1 MNPDMMMTQSYHGF
15 GEYDSHYQSSQH
27 RSTSTPGYYDRLTPY
42 SSVGHYANYDNARHE
57 LRPGCGGR
65 SVTRQIHEPEPE
77 IAPGTAR
84 RRISVACSRCRRR
97 KIKCSGNPG
106 DGTGCQACRASGA
119 DVSLCHFNRVNS
131 HELSMT
137 GVEVYP
143 PGSIAGNT
151 PHSAGYAS
159 DTGSANGTGWMG
171 THHQP
176 MQRPSL
182 PTLHTRS
189 SFVDGYD
196 QYETSPVDSY
206 THASSSMPRQDSY
219 SSSYPGYENYRAWS
233 TSSAMMPT
241 PASGGYH
248 EQPSSYSFGN
258 LTAPFPQHSGSRL
271 PSVTSDTF
279 GSMNMSSLHSS
290 LPVHTAQER
299 RLPAPYTITY
309 PNAQTQHP
317 STQQLPDIRTI
328 GSISSEPRVHIHGIH
343 SRNAMPWSSEATP
356 MSATTASNSNVPP
369 TTGVPGLTTAF
380 QSQSRAQYPHHG
392 HQDQPQNAVGVSEPA
407 FGYQFP
413 MVQTNCPRPVSPNV
427 SPASASGPPGCE
439 SFPSTASNSS
449 STTSMQIP
457 CSSSLSHAQPS
468 HLQLESR
475 SQHHR
480 DLPALHLETPEGPH
494 QSAEPPIHPSLFS
507 PSHTDAVPPASL
519 YSFSTD
525 SGNGI
530 STFLPTSATA
540 DRPSTAS
547 GDNDQGSSSMS
558 APTTYNSAPALRH
571 SHPHHRGKHSANPE
585 VLRSQSSFERQR
597 AQTAQ
602 RMSVHS
608 LNARY

>member
-1 MNPDMMMTQSYHGF
+1 M
-15 GEYDSHYQSSQH
+15 
-27 RSTSTPGYYDRLTPY
+27 
-42 SSVGHYANYDNARHE
+42 
-57 LRPGCGGR
+57 
-65 SVTRQIHEPEPE
+65 
-77 IAPGTAR
+77 
-84 RRISVACSRCRRR
+84 
-97 KIKCSGNPG
+97 
-106 DGTGCQACRASGA
+106 
-119 DVSLCHFNRVNS
+119 SLCHFNRVGFSPPNNTINVLTCKQVNS

-151 PHSAGYAS
+151 SHSAGYAS
-159 DTGSANGTGWMG
+159 DTGSITGTGWMG

-196 QYETSPVDSY
+196 QYENSPADSY

-219 SSSYPGYENYRAWS
+219 SSSYPGYENYRTWS

-241 PASGGYH
+241 PASAGYH

-258 LTAPFPQHSGSRL
+258 LTAPFPQHGGSRL

-317 STQQLPDIRTI
+317 GSQQLPDIRTI

-343 SRNAMPWSSEATP
+343 SRNAMPWSSETSP
-356 MSATTASNSNVPP
+356 MSAATVSNSSVPP
-369 TTGVPGLTTAF
+369 TTEAPRLTTNF
-380 QSQSRAQYPHHG
+380 QSQSRPQFPHQG

-413 MVQTNCPRPVSPNV
+413 MVQTNCLRTGSPNV
-427 SPASASGPPGCE
+427 SPASASGPPECE
-439 SFPSTASNSS
+439 SFPSTASSSS

-475 SQHHR
+475 PQHHR
-480 DLPALHLETPEGPH
+480 DLPALHLETSEGPPH
-494 QSAEPPIHPSLFS
+494 QSAEPPMHPSLIS
-507 PSHTDAVPPASL
+507 PSHTDVVPPASL

-530 STFLPTSATA
+530 STTIPTSAPT
-540 DRPSTAS
+540 DRPSTAT
-547 GDNDQGSSSMS
+547 GDNDQGSAGGFSSMS
-558 APTTYNSAPALRH
+558 APTNYIPAPALRH
-571 SHPHHRGKHSANPE
+571 SHPHHLGQHSAHPE

>member
-1 MNPDMMMTQSYHGF
+1 
-15 GEYDSHYQSSQH
+15 
-27 RSTSTPGYYDRLTPY
+27 
-42 SSVGHYANYDNARHE
+42 
-57 LRPGCGGR
+57 
-65 SVTRQIHEPEPE
+65 
-77 IAPGTAR
+77 
-84 RRISVACSRCRRR
+84 
-97 KIKCSGNPG
+97 
-106 DGTGCQACRASGA
+106 
-119 DVSLCHFNRVNS
+119 
-131 HELSMT
+131 MT

-143 PGSIAGNT
+143 PGSVAGNI

-159 DTGSANGTGWMG
+159 DTGSVTGTGWMG

-196 QYETSPVDSY
+196 QYENSPVDSY

-233 TSSAMMPT
+233 TSSAMMST
-241 PASGGYH
+241 PASAGYH
-248 EQPSSYSFGN
+248 EHPSSYSFGN
-258 LTAPFPQHSGSRL
+258 LTAPFPQHGGSRL

-309 PNAQTQHP
+309 PNAQTQH
-317 STQQLPDIRTI
+317 SSIQQLPDIRTI

-356 MSATTASNSNVPP
+356 MSATAVSNSNLPP
-369 TTGVPGLTTAF
+369 TVGVPGLATAS
-380 QSQSRAQYPHHG
+380 QSQSRSQYPHQG

-413 MVQTNCPRPVSPNV
+413 MVQTNCPRTGSPNV
-427 SPASASGPPGCE
+427 SPASASGPTGCE
-439 SFPSTASNSS
+439 SFPSTASSSS
-449 STTSMQIP
+449 STTSTKIP
-457 CSSSLSHAQPS
+457 CSSHAQSS
-468 HLQLESR
+468 HLQPETRLH
-475 SQHHR
+475 HHR
-480 DLPALHLETPEGPH
+480 DLPVLHLETPEGQH
-494 QSAEPPIHPSLFS
+494 QSAEPPIHPSLIS
-507 PSHTDAVPPASL
+507 PSHTDAAPPASL

-530 STFLPTSATA
+530 STTIPTSAAA

-547 GDNDQGSSSMS
+547 GDNEQSSAGGLSSMNV
-558 APTTYNSAPALRH
+558 PTTYNPAPALRH
-571 SHPHHRGKHSANPE
+571 SQSNRGQHSARPQ

-597 AQTAQ
+597 AQTAH

>member
-1 MNPDMMMTQSYHGF
+1 
-15 GEYDSHYQSSQH
+15 
-27 RSTSTPGYYDRLTPY
+27 
-42 SSVGHYANYDNARHE
+42 
-57 LRPGCGGR
+57 
-65 SVTRQIHEPEPE
+65 
-77 IAPGTAR
+77 
-84 RRISVACSRCRRR
+84 
-97 KIKCSGNPG
+97 
-106 DGTGCQACRASGA
+106 
-119 DVSLCHFNRVNS
+119 
-131 HELSMT
+131 
-137 GVEVYP
+137 
-143 PGSIAGNT
+143 
-151 PHSAGYAS
+151 
-159 DTGSANGTGWMG
+159 
-171 THHQP
+171 

-196 QYETSPVDSY
+196 QYENSPVDSY
-206 THASSSMPRQDSY
+206 THASSSSSSMPRQDPY

-233 TSSAMMPT
+233 TSSAMMST
-241 PASGGYH
+241 PASAGYH

-258 LTAPFPQHSGSRL
+258 LTAPFPQHGGSRL

-309 PNAQTQHP
+309 PNAQTQQP

-343 SRNAMPWSSEATP
+343 SRNAMPWSSEPTS
-356 MSATTASNSNVPP
+356 MSAAAVSNSSIPP
-369 TTGVPGLTTAF
+369 TTGVPGLAIAF
-380 QSQSRAQYPHHG
+380 QSQSRPQHPQQG
-392 HQDQPQNAVGVSEPA
+392 HQDQPQNAVGISEPA

-413 MVQTNCPRPVSPNV
+413 MVQTNCPRTSSPNV

-439 SFPSTASNSS
+439 SFPSTASSSS

-468 HLQLESR
+468 HLQHESR
-475 SQHHR
+475 PQHHR
-480 DLPALHLETPEGPH
+480 DLPALQLETPEGPH
-494 QSAEPPIHPSLFS
+494 QSAEPPMHPSLIS
-507 PSHTDAVPPASL
+507 PSHTETAPPASL

-530 STFLPTSATA
+530 STTLPTAATT

-547 GDNDQGSSSMS
+547 GDNDQGPAGGLSAMS
-558 APTTYNSAPALRH
+558 APTNYNPTPGPRQHCH
-571 SHPHHRGKHSANPE
+571 SHRGQHSAHAE
-585 VLRSQSSFERQR
+585 ILRSQSSFERQR
-597 AQTAQ
+597 AQTAH